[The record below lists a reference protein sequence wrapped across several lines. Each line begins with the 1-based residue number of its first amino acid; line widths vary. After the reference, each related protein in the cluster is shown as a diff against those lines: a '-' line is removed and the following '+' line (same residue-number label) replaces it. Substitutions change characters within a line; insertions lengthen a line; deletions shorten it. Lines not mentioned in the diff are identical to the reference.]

1 MNPPY
6 LFLSIAA
13 VSVCSFTAVVIW
25 VKERRRERE
34 AYYTSE
40 TVKKIAE
47 LQGPN
52 VNAAVE
58 FFRDAERNMVLRRL
72 EGLKVG
78 GLLAIAVGLGMGI
91 VLRAVDRNDADPD
104 FLIGVIPMLVGA
116 ALLIYAYI
124 LAPAR
129 R

>member
-13 VSVCSFTAVVIW
+13 VSVCSFIAVVIW

-58 FFRDAERNMVLRRL
+58 FFRDAERNVVLRRL

-91 VLRAVDRNDADPD
+91 VLRAVDRNDPDPD